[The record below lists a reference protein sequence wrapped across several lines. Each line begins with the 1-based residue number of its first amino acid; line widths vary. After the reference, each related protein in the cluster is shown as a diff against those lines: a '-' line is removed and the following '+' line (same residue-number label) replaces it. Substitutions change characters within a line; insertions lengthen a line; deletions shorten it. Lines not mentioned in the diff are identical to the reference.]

1 MFNMITTS
9 GCHTLL
15 LYNFFCLLAY
25 IAEERGLIHCESI
38 QHESAK
44 TGQSYK
50 TEIKEFF
57 EFFTLCFLPYEQM
70 LY

>member
-1 MFNMITTS
+1 MFNVITTS
-9 GCHTLL
+9 ACHTLL

-25 IAEERGLIHCESI
+25 IAEERGLIHRESM

-50 TEIKEFF
+50 TEIKE
-57 EFFTLCFLPYEQM
+57 
-70 LY
+70 